1 MTALSF
7 GYAREN
13 PCKAE
18 AFGDRSDDSMSD
30 PKLRIV
36 SLLPSATD
44 IACALGF
51 EGAIVGRSHGEGWS
65 RVRQESL
72 A

>member
-1 MTALSF
+1 
-7 GYAREN
+7 
-13 PCKAE
+13 
-18 AFGDRSDDSMSD
+18 MSD
-30 PKLRIV
+30 PKRRIV
-36 SLLPSATD
+36 SPLPGAAD
-44 IACALGF
+44 IGCTPGL